1 MEGSGG
7 WGVRAGAWR
16 TLRPPLLAPVGPPRG
31 PRRAAK
37 SAWALQQRQRS
48 SRAAVQGP
56 TISRGQ
62 GFAQEQGWGG
72 SEPQPRLEAAK
83 RAPAR
88 TLDFPGASTPVSD
101 PILTTASLAG
111 ALGPASGRRN
121 RGGDGQWLS
130 GAQHRPVGGWGLEPE
145 PVGRRRA
152 PSKAGRNAGRGRGLP
167 PPPQMLAPRP
177 PASHLS
183 HGPPSRHHPPLCR
196 RLWVLLKNRNSL
208 RSNHSSGPACSVYEL
223 RQVTQPLWA
232 STSSFVKWGDAPA
245 PLVGLP

>member
-48 SRAAVQGP
+48 SRAAVQAP

-88 TLDFPGASTPVSD
+88 TLDFPGACTPVSD

-111 ALGPASGRRN
+111 ALVPASGRRN

-183 HGPPSRHHPPLCR
+183 HGPPLVTTPLSVGGFGCCSRIGTVCVQITALALPALCM
-196 RLWVLLKNRNSL
+196 
-208 RSNHSSGPACSVYEL
+208 SSGKLLNLS
-223 RQVTQPLWA
+223 
-232 STSSFVKWGDAPA
+232 
-245 PLVGLP
+245 GLPRPHL